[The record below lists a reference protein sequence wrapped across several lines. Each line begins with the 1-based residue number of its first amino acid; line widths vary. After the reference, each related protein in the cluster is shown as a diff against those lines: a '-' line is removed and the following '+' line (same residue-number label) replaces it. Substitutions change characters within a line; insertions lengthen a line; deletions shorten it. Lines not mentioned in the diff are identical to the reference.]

1 MIINGE
7 LNGYFC
13 SSTCL
18 RQGCPISLYLFTIIM
33 DVLSY
38 LLEVTI
44 GNSRANG
51 SHLGVS
57 HLIYVDDILLF
68 GKANLSTSLGLN
80 VALTTF
86 KEASNIG
93 VNITKST
100 ICFSKSVD
108 SMTQCQIANIYDFI
122 ATPLPWKYLGIMTSS
137 SRLHRNALVSWIS
150 YIYGYLLGRR
160 SSSLLQVG
168 SSWSNT
174 QLGATYTIGF
184 VLRLSPNVLG
194 KQFPLLSTTFFTL
207 AMVRELCILLSGI
220 VPPNLNLMKGLA
232 FLAWKPSIFSINPK
246 LFGGFI
252 NLIPY

>member
-1 MIINGE
+1 
-7 LNGYFC
+7 
-13 SSTCL
+13 
-18 RQGCPISLYLFTIIM
+18 M
-33 DVLSY
+33 DALSC
-38 LLEVTI
+38 LLEATI
-44 GNSRANG
+44 GNSRANS

-122 ATPLPWKYLGIMTSS
+122 ATPLPWKYLGIMISS

-150 YIYGYLLGRR
+150 YIYGYLPGRR
-160 SSSLLQVG
+160 SSSLFQVG
-168 SSWSNT
+168 SSWSNI

-184 VLRLSPNVLG
+184 ILRLSPNVCRKRVSSIINNFLHSNNG
-194 KQFPLLSTTFFTL
+194 ERTL
-207 AMVRELCILLSGI
+207 
-220 VPPNLNLMKGLA
+220 
-232 FLAWKPSIFSINPK
+232 
-246 LFGGFI
+246 
-252 NLIPY
+252 